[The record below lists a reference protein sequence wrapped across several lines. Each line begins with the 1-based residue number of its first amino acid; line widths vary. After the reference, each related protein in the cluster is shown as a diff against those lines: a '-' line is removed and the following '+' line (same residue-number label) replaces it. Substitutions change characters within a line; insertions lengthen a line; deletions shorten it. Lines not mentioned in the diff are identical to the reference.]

1 MSGITKGFAA
11 LPEPSYYAVIFSSLR
26 TLGDN
31 GYGQMSDRMVE
42 LAKEQ
47 PGYLGVESARGAD
60 GFGITVSY
68 WQDEAA
74 IRHWKA
80 TAEHLIAQE
89 TGIRHWYEHYELR
102 VAKVERAYGKQ
113 PQREDVGTNDD
124 VAVVWG
130 GQ

>member
-1 MSGITKGFAA
+1 MSGISNNFAR
-11 LPEPSYYAVIFSSLR
+11 LPKPHYYAVIFSSVR
-26 TLGDN
+26 TSGDN
-31 GYGQMSDRMVE
+31 GYGHTAERMVE
-42 LAKEQ
+42 LAKKQ

-68 WQDEAA
+68 WESEEA
-74 IRHWKA
+74 IRNWKQH
-80 TAEHLIAQE
+80 AEHLIAQE

-113 PQREDVGTNDD
+113 PQRDDVQTNDD

>member
-1 MSGITKGFAA
+1 MNASPNHFAK
-11 LPEPSYYAVIFSSLR
+11 LPKPHYYAVIFSSLR
-26 TLGDN
+26 TSGDN
-31 GYGQMSDRMVE
+31 GYGHTAERMVE
-42 LAKEQ
+42 LAKTQ

-68 WQDEAA
+68 WESEAA
-74 IRHWKA
+74 IRNWKA
-80 TAEHLIAQE
+80 HAKHLIAQE

-102 VAKVERAYGKQ
+102 IAKVERAYNKQ
-113 PQREDVGTNDD
+113 AQQEDVKTNDD